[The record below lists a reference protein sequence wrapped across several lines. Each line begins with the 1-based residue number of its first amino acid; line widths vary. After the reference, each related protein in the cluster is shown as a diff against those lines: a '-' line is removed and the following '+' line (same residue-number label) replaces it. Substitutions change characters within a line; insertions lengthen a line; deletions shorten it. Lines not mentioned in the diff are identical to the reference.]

1 MQPKH
6 FRIEELVSKAL
17 FNQYRTKQHY
27 LWGLF
32 DNRLLITL
40 DRLRERYGKCTINNW
55 LWNGSFEFSGFR
67 EPACKIG
74 ASLSQHRFGRGA
86 DLKFA
91 DISPAAIRKDIKE
104 NPNDPTFEYI
114 TCVELDTPTWLL
126 VDTRF
131 HMQKGILWVP
141 M

>member
-1 MQPKH
+1 MKPKH

-17 FNQYRTKQHY
+17 FNQYKNRPHY

-40 DRLRERYGKCTINNW
+40 DRLRERYGKCSINNW
-55 LWNGSFEFSGFR
+55 LWNGSFQFSGFR
-67 EPACKIG
+67 EPACTIG
-74 ASLSQHRFGRGA
+74 AALSQHRFGRGA

-91 DISPAAIRKDIKE
+91 DITPEAIRLDIKS
-104 NPNDPTFEYI
+104 NPTNPAFEYI
-114 TCVELDTPTWLL
+114 TCVELGTPTWLH

-131 HMQKGILWVP
+131 HEGKGILWVP
-141 M
+141 V